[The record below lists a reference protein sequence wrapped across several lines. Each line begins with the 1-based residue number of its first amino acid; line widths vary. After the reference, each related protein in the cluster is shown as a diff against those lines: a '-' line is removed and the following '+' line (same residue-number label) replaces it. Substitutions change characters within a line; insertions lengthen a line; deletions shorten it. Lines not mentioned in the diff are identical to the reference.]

1 LTGSSHT
8 LFGIEGRPAPGGDVL
23 QDATLH
29 AVTPDYF
36 HTMGIALRAGR
47 FLTGGDSADA
57 PRTMVISEGFVRHYF
72 SNEDPIGHRITFD
85 GEKFFRIVG
94 VVADVHEYSVAT
106 TPIPQAYVTHAQ
118 APYQRMALVV
128 RARLDPLSLVSA
140 VRSELRAMDS
150 SRPLYDVRTEEDLI
164 AANVAPRRFALTLI
178 GLFSG
183 LALLVASIGIYG
195 VISYSVAES
204 TRELGIRMAL
214 GAVKWDV
221 LRMVLSQGLRL
232 VLIGIAVGT
241 VAALGAT
248 RVMASFL
255 FGVSAYDPVTF
266 VVVCGIFVVVA
277 VAACLVPA
285 RRATRVDP
293 MVALRYE

>member
-1 LTGSSHT
+1 
-8 LFGIEGRPAPGGDVL
+8 
-23 QDATLH
+23 
-29 AVTPDYF
+29 
-36 HTMGIALRAGR
+36 M
-47 FLTGGDSADA
+47 
-57 PRTMVISEGFVRHYF
+57 
-72 SNEDPIGHRITFD
+72 
-85 GEKFFRIVG
+85 
-94 VVADVHEYSVAT
+94 
-106 TPIPQAYVTHAQ
+106 
-118 APYQRMALVV
+118 
-128 RARLDPLSLVSA
+128 
-140 VRSELRAMDS
+140 
-150 SRPLYDVRTEEDLI
+150 
-164 AANVAPRRFALTLI
+164 
-178 GLFSG
+178 
-183 LALLVASIGIYG
+183 
-195 VISYSVAES
+195 ISYSVAES
-204 TRELGIRMAL
+204 TWELGIRMAL